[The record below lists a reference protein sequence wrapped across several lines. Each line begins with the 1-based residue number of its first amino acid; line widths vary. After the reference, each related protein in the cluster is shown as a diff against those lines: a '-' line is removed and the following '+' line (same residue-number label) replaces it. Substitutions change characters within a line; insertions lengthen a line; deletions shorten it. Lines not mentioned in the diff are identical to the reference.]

1 LGRAREGLFMNKI
14 LIANRGEIACRII
27 RTCKKLGIETVA
39 VFSAADKNALH
50 VSMADEAVYIGASEV
65 NASYLQMDKIIDA
78 AKKTGAD
85 AIHPGYGFLSENAN
99 FAKKLAEAG
108 IIFIAP
114 NADAIEK
121 MGSKALS
128 KAIAQEHKVPTIP
141 GYKGKD
147 QSETTLLSEALKIG
161 FPLLI
166 KASAGGGGKG
176 MRIVHQESELKK
188 AIQSAKGEA
197 INAFGDDEVLLEKY
211 LPSSRHIEIQIFG
224 DKLGNAVYLL
234 ERECTIQRRY
244 QKIFEESPSPVLTEE
259 LRKEMGEAAVRMAK
273 ALKYDNA
280 GTVEFIY
287 EEGKFY
293 FLEVNTRLQV
303 EHPVTEMVTGLDLVE
318 WQILAAEGKSLP
330 LKQEEIKGNGYALE
344 CRLYAEDAANDF
356 MPVTGKVLKW
366 QTPNIEGARY
376 DTGIQSNSEIS
387 VYYDPMI
394 SKVIV
399 HSPDRATT
407 MRKME
412 YALKNTVCLGTVTNL
427 PFLLHILQQED
438 FKQGNYDTHYI
449 ANHIDLSKVNEVKE
463 AHVHLAL
470 IAATMHKIEQYL
482 GSKTILKELPFAWRN
497 NFYQPETY
505 QYFYGENEYE
515 VKVRETENT
524 YQITIGEEN
533 YEVSGKTASY
543 QINGILHH
551 FDLAESNESY
561 YVHHKDFSQI
571 IIKTKDRFPL
581 SSAAEE
587 KSNYVSAMPA
597 SVIKVM
603 VKPGDKVENGQSLL
617 VLSSMK
623 MENTIAASEDGVI
636 EEVYVSEGENIEAG
650 VVLLKFAP

>member
-1 LGRAREGLFMNKI
+1 MNKI

-27 RTCKKLGIETVA
+27 KTCKKLGIETVA
-39 VFSAADKNALH
+39 VFSDADRNALH
-50 VSMADEAVYIGASEV
+50 VSMADEAVHIGPSEV

-78 AKKTGAD
+78 VKKTGAD
-85 AIHPGYGFLSENAN
+85 AIHPGYGFLSENAI
-99 FAKKLAEAG
+99 FAKKLDEAG

-121 MGSKALS
+121 MGSKSLA

-147 QSETTLLSEALKIG
+147 QSEATLLSEAKKIG

-176 MRIVHQESELKK
+176 MRIVNKESELKA

-197 INAFGDDEVLLEKY
+197 QNAFGDDEVLLEKY

-224 DKLGNAVYLL
+224 DKQGNAVYLL

-244 QKIFEESPSPVLTEE
+244 QKIFEESPSPVLTEA

-287 EEGKFY
+287 EDGKFY

-318 WQILAAEGKSLP
+318 WQILVAEGKALP

-366 QTPNIEGARY
+366 QTPEVEGARF

-399 HSPDRATT
+399 HSPNRETT
-407 MRKME
+407 LRKMQ
-412 YALKNTVCLGTVTNL
+412 YVLKNTVCLGTVTNL
-427 PFLLHILQQED
+427 PFLLHILKHEAFQKGD
-438 FKQGNYDTHYI
+438 YDTHYI
-449 ANHIDLSKVNEVKE
+449 ANHIDLLKVNEVTQE
-463 AHVHLAL
+463 HVHFAL

-482 GSKTILKELPFAWRN
+482 GSKNLLKELSFGWRN

-505 QYFYGENEYE
+505 QFVFNENEYA
-515 VKVRETENT
+515 VKVRENEGV
-524 YQITIGEEN
+524 YKVIIGEEN
-533 YEVSGKTASY
+533 YEVLGSAGNY
-543 QINGILHH
+543 QINGLLQH
-551 FDLAESNESY
+551 FDLAEVEGKY
-561 YVHHKDFSQI
+561 FIHHKDFSQI
-571 IIKTKDRFPL
+571 ILDEKSRFPDTIG
-581 SSAAEE
+581 AEE
-587 KSNYVSAMPA
+587 ESNFVSAMPA
-597 SVIKVM
+597 SVIKVL

-623 MENTIAASEDGVI
+623 MENTIAASEDGEI